1 MIYLISTAHLKPG
14 TRDKCLAPARVCIEA
29 SLKDPGCIAYDLNFS
44 VTDPDR
50 MVFVEVWES
59 KAALDQHFQ
68 TPHFKTW
75 RAAIADYVVSRKLEV
90 ITPAKVEGV

>member
-14 TRDKCLAPARVCIEA
+14 TRDKCLGPALECIEA
-29 SLKDPGCIAYDLNFS
+29 SRRDAGCIAYDLNFS

-59 KAALDQHFQ
+59 KAALDAHFQ
-68 TPHFKTW
+68 TAHFKAW

-90 ITPAKVEGV
+90 ITPEKVEGI

>member
-14 TRDKCLAPARVCIEA
+14 TREKCIAPAKVCIEA
-29 SLKDPGCIAYDLNFS
+29 SRKDAGCIAYDLNLS

-59 KAALDQHFQ
+59 KAALDAHFQ
-68 TPHFKTW
+68 TAHFKAW

-90 ITPAKVEGV
+90 ITPEKVEGI

>member
-1 MIYLISTAHLKPG
+1 MIHLISTAHLKPG
-14 TRDKCLAPARVCIEA
+14 TREKCIAPAKVCIEA
-29 SLKDPGCIAYDLNFS
+29 SRNDAGCIAYDLNLS

-59 KAALDQHFQ
+59 KAALDAHFQ
-68 TPHFKTW
+68 TAHFKAW

-90 ITPAKVEGV
+90 ITPEKVEGT

>member
-14 TRDKCLAPARVCIEA
+14 TRDKCLAPARACIEA
-29 SLKDPGCIAYDLNFS
+29 SRRDPGCIAYDLNFS

-59 KAALDQHFQ
+59 KAALDA
-68 TPHFKTW
+68 HFKTAHFLAW
-75 RAAIADYVVSRKLEV
+75 RAAIADFVVSRKLEV
-90 ITPAKVEGV
+90 ITPEKVEGL

>member
-14 TRDKCLAPARVCIEA
+14 TRETCVAPARVCIEA
-29 SLKDPGCIAYDLNFS
+29 SRKDAGCIAYDLNLS

-59 KAALDQHFQ
+59 KAALDAHFQ
-68 TPHFKTW
+68 TAHFKAW
-75 RAAIADYVVSRKLEV
+75 RAAVADLVVSRKLEM
-90 ITPAKVEGV
+90 ITPEKVETL